1 MSALNDAKEIARDIF
16 DHALKQTTVSA
27 AFAKHI
33 AYDRGILRVCEDLYE
48 LNAFARVLVISFGKA
63 AHTMAEALAG
73 QIGSRAQG
81 IVAAPAAALE
91 GVPQIP
97 GFRYFAA
104 GHPTPNEESI
114 KAARAA
120 LQSISS
126 LTDRALVI
134 YLISGGGSS
143 LLEQPIDADL
153 SLDDL
158 KATYSALVNCGA
170 PIAEINA
177 VRKHLSAVKGGRLAR
192 AVDAAAPGSQQ
203 VSIMISDVPD
213 DALDSLASG
222 PTMPDSTTVEQ
233 CYELAA
239 RYSLRKQLPQSV
251 VELFDQRALEETPK
265 KDDPCFRNSRWWTV
279 LSNQEALKAAALKA
293 SEYGYAVDID
303 NSCDDQDYAKAA
315 DYLLDKV
322 RKLRRGASRVCLIS
336 GGEVTVA
343 VGEDAG
349 TGGRNQQFA
358 LYCAG
363 KIASERITVLSA
375 GTDGIDGN
383 SQAAGA
389 VVDGRT
395 LEQFSLQGGG
405 QSLTAVLKSFDSA
418 PVLQRLGSSIVT
430 GPTGNNLRD
439 LRILLAD

>member
-1 MSALNDAKEIARDIF
+1 
-16 DHALKQTTVSA
+16 
-27 AFAKHI
+27 
-33 AYDRGILRVCEDLYE
+33 
-48 LNAFARVLVISFGKA
+48 
-63 AHTMAEALAG
+63 MAEALAG

-97 GFRYFAA
+97 GFRYFSA

-114 KAARAA
+114 KAARAT

-233 CYELAA
+233 CYEVAA

>member
-1 MSALNDAKEIARDIF
+1 MSAVNDAKQIARDIF
-16 DHALKQTTVSA
+16 EHALKQTTVSA

-33 AYDRGILRVCEDLYE
+33 AYDRGVLRVSEDLYE

-63 AHTMAEALAG
+63 AHTMAEALAA

-91 GVPQIP
+91 GVSQIP
-97 GFRYFAA
+97 GFRYFAS
-104 GHPTPNEESI
+104 GHPTPNEDSI

-143 LLEQPIDADL
+143 LLEQPIDAEL
-153 SLDDL
+153 PLADL
-158 KATYSALVNCGA
+158 KATYAALVNCGA
-170 PIAEINA
+170 PIGEINA

-192 AVDAAAPGSQQ
+192 AVDAAAAGSQQ
-203 VSIMISDVPD
+203 VSIMVSDVPD
-213 DALDSLASG
+213 NALDSLASG

-233 CYELAA
+233 CYEVAA
-239 RYSLRKQLPQSV
+239 RYSLRKQLPPSV
-251 VELFDQRALEETPK
+251 AELFDQRALEETPK
-265 KDDPCFRNSRWWTV
+265 KDDPCFRNSRWWKV
-279 LSNQEALKAAALKA
+279 LSNQEALKAAASKA

-303 NSCDDQDYAKAA
+303 NSCDDADYAKAA
-315 DYLLDKV
+315 DYLLNKL
-322 RKLRRGASRVCLIS
+322 RKLRGGASRVCLIS
-336 GGEVTVA
+336 GGEVTVT
-343 VGEDAG
+343 VGNDAG

-363 KIASERITVLSA
+363 KIASERMTVLSA

-395 LEQFSLQGGG
+395 LEQFSLLGGG
-405 QSLTAVLKSFDSA
+405 ASLTAVLQKFDST
-418 PVLQRLGSSIVT
+418 PVLERLGATIVT

>member
-1 MSALNDAKEIARDIF
+1 MSALSDPKQVARDIF
-16 DHALKQTTVSA
+16 DHALKQTTVAA
-27 AFAKHI
+27 AFAKNV
-33 AYDRGILRVCEDLYE
+33 AYERGILRVCEDLHE
-48 LNAFARVLVISFGKA
+48 LNSYARVLVIAFGKA
-63 AHTMAEALAG
+63 AHTMTAALAEQLG
-73 QIGSRAQG
+73 TRAQG

-91 GVPQIP
+91 GVSQVP

-104 GHPTPNEESI
+104 GHPIPNEESI
-114 KAARAA
+114 NAARAA
-120 LQSISS
+120 LQSISA
-126 LTDRALVI
+126 LTDRSLVI

-143 LLEQPIDADL
+143 LLEQPIDDEI
-153 SLDDL
+153 SLEDL
-158 KATYSALVNCGA
+158 KATYAALVHSGA

-177 VRKHLSAVKGGRLAR
+177 VRKHLSGVKGGRLAR
-192 AVDAAAPGSQQ
+192 AVDAVAPGSQQ
-203 VSIMISDVPD
+203 ASIMISDVPEN
-213 DALDSLASG
+213 ALDSLASG
-222 PTMPDSTTVEQ
+222 PTMPDSSSVEQ
-233 CYELAA
+233 CYEIAA
-239 RYSLRKQLPQSV
+239 RYSLLKSLPKSV
-251 VELFDQRALEETPK
+251 AELFDQRALEETPK
-265 KDDPCFRNSRWWTV
+265 KDDPCFRHSRWWTV
-279 LSNQEALKAAALKA
+279 LANHDALKAAAVKA

-315 DYLLDKV
+315 DYLLDKL

-336 GGEVTVA
+336 GGEVTVT
-343 VGEDAG
+343 VPQSAG

-383 SQAAGA
+383 SQVAGA
-389 VVDGRT
+389 VVDGHT

-405 QSLTAVLKSFDSA
+405 QSLTAVLKSCDAFPSFE
-418 PVLQRLGSSIVT
+418 RLNATIVT

>member
-1 MSALNDAKEIARDIF
+1 MSALNDAKQIARDIF
-16 DHALKQTTVSA
+16 EHALKQTTVQA
-27 AFAKHI
+27 AFAKHL

-81 IVAAPAAALE
+81 IVSAPAAALE
-91 GVPQIP
+91 DVPQVP

-126 LTDRALVI
+126 LTDRALVM

-143 LLEQPIDADL
+143 LLEQPIDAEI

-158 KATYSALVNCGA
+158 KATYTALVNCGA

-192 AVDAAAPGSQQ
+192 AVDTAAPSSQQ

-222 PTMPDSTTVEQ
+222 PTMPDSTTVER
-233 CYELAA
+233 CYEVAA
-239 RYSLRKQLPQSV
+239 RYSLRDRFPRSV
-251 VELFDQRALEETPK
+251 AELFDRRALEETPK

-293 SEYGYAVDID
+293 SELGYAVDID
-303 NSCDDQDYAKAA
+303 SSCDDQEYTKAA
-315 DYLLDKV
+315 DYLLDKL

-336 GGEVTVA
+336 GGEVTVT
-343 VGEDAG
+343 VGKDAG
-349 TGGRNQQFA
+349 TGGRNQQFS

-405 QSLTAVLKSFDSA
+405 QSLASVLQKCDSA
-418 PVLQRLGSSIVT
+418 PILEQLGASIVT

>member
-1 MSALNDAKEIARDIF
+1 MIALNDPKQTARDIF
-16 DHALKQTTVSA
+16 DHVLKQTTVAA
-27 AFAKHI
+27 AFEKNV
-33 AYDRGILRVCEDLYE
+33 AYDRGILRICEDLHE
-48 LNAFARVLVISFGKA
+48 LNSYARVLVISFGKA
-63 AHTMAEALAG
+63 AHTMTAALAD

-81 IVAAPAAALE
+81 IVAAPAAALD
-91 GVPQIP
+91 GVSQIP

-120 LQSISS
+120 LQSISA
-126 LTDRALVI
+126 LTDRSLVI

-143 LLEQPIDADL
+143 LLEQPIDEEI
-153 SLDDL
+153 SLEDL
-158 KATYSALVNCGA
+158 KATYAALVNCGA
-170 PIAEINA
+170 PIAQINA
-177 VRKHLSAVKGGRLAR
+177 VRKHLSAVKGGRMAR
-192 AVDAAAPGSQQ
+192 AVATAAPSSQQ
-203 VSIMISDVPD
+203 VSIMISDVPEN
-213 DALDSLASG
+213 ALDSLASG
-222 PTMPDSTTVEQ
+222 PTMPDSSTVEQ
-233 CYELAA
+233 CYEIAA
-239 RYSLRKQLPQSV
+239 RYSLRKSLPKSV
-251 VELFDQRALEETPK
+251 AELFDQRALEETPK
-265 KDDPCFRNSRWWTV
+265 KDNPCFRNSRWWTV
-279 LSNQEALKAAALKA
+279 LSNHDALKSAALKA
-293 SEYGYAVDID
+293 SEYGYAVEID

-315 DYLLDKV
+315 DYLLDKL
-322 RKLRRGASRVCLIS
+322 RNLRRGASRVCLIS
-336 GGEVTVA
+336 GGEVTVT
-343 VGEDAG
+343 VGDAAG

-383 SQAAGA
+383 SKVAGA

-405 QSLTAVLKSFDSA
+405 QSLAS
-418 PVLQRLGSSIVT
+418 VLQKCDSYPVFDRLNATIVT

>member
-1 MSALNDAKEIARDIF
+1 MNPLHDPKQIARDIF
-16 DHALKQTTVSA
+16 EHALKQTTVSA
-27 AFAKHI
+27 AFAKNV

-48 LNAFARVLVISFGKA
+48 LNSFARVLVIAFGKA
-63 AHTMAEALAG
+63 AHTMTAALAE
-73 QIGSRAQG
+73 QLGSRAQG
-81 IVAAPAAALE
+81 IVSAPAAALE
-91 GVPQIP
+91 GISQVP

-120 LQSISS
+120 LQSIAA
-126 LTDRALVI
+126 LTDRSLLI

-143 LLEQPIDADL
+143 LLEQPIDGEISLADL
-153 SLDDL
+153 
-158 KATYSALVNCGA
+158 KETYTALVNCGA

-177 VRKHLSAVKGGRLAR
+177 VRKHLSAVKGGRLAN
-192 AVDAAAPGSQQ
+192 AVDAAAPRSQQ
-203 VSIMISDVPD
+203 VSIMISDVPESSI
-213 DALDSLASG
+213 DSLASG
-222 PTMPDSTTVEQ
+222 PTMPDPTTVEQ
-233 CYELAA
+233 VYEVAA
-239 RYSLRKQLPQSV
+239 RYSLRKTLPRSV
-251 VELFDQRALEETPK
+251 DELFDRRALEETPK
-265 KDDPCFRNSRWWTV
+265 NDDPCFRNSRWWPV
-279 LSNQEALKAAALKA
+279 LSNHDALKAAALGA
-293 SEYGYAVDID
+293 SEYGYAVEMD

-315 DYLLDKV
+315 DYLLERL

-336 GGEVTVA
+336 GGEVTVT
-343 VGEDAG
+343 VGDQAG
-349 TGGRNQQFA
+349 AGGRNQQFA

-363 KIASERITVLSA
+363 KIAGERIAVLSA

-389 VVDGRT
+389 VVDGHT

-405 QSLTAVLKSFDSA
+405 QSLSSVLKKFDA
-418 PVLQRLGSSIVT
+418 FPILDRLNATIVT

>member
-1 MSALNDAKEIARDIF
+1 MSTLIDSKLIARDIF
-16 DHALKQTTVSA
+16 QHALKQTSVAA
-27 AFAKHI
+27 AFGKHI
-33 AYDRGILRVCEDLYE
+33 AYDRGILRVSEDLYE
-48 LNAFARVLVISFGKA
+48 LNAFARVLVIAFGKA
-63 AHTMAEALAG
+63 AHTMVEALAA

-81 IVAAPAAALE
+81 IVGAPAAALE
-91 GVPQIP
+91 GVPQVP
-97 GFRYFAA
+97 GFRYFAS
-104 GHPTPNEESI
+104 GHPTPNEESL
-114 KAARAA
+114 KAARAV
-120 LQSISS
+120 LQSIAS
-126 LTDRALVI
+126 LTDRSLVI

-143 LLEQPIDADL
+143 LLEQPIDAEI

-158 KATYSALVNCGA
+158 KATYAALVNCGA

-192 AVDAAAPGSQQ
+192 AVDAAARGSQQ
-203 VSIMISDVPD
+203 VSIMISDVPEN
-213 DALDSLASG
+213 ALDSLASG

-233 CYELAA
+233 CYELAG
-239 RYSLRKQLPQSV
+239 RYSLRKSFPQSV
-251 VELFDQRALEETPK
+251 TQLFDQRALEETPK

-293 SEYGYAVDID
+293 SELGYAVDID
-303 NSCDDQDYAKAA
+303 NSCDDQEYTKAA
-315 DYLLDKV
+315 DYLLDKL

-336 GGEVTVA
+336 GGEVTVT
-343 VGEDAG
+343 VGKDAG

-389 VVDGRT
+389 VVDGHT

-405 QSLTAVLKSFDSA
+405 QSLTSVLKKYDSA
-418 PVLQRLGSSIVT
+418 PVLERLGAGIVT

>member
-1 MSALNDAKEIARDIF
+1 MSVLTDSKQVARDIF
-16 DHALKQTTVSA
+16 ELALKQTTVHA
-27 AFAKHI
+27 AFEKHV
-33 AYDRGILRVCEDLYE
+33 AYERGILRVSEDLYE
-48 LNAFARVLVISFGKA
+48 LNAFAHVLVISFGKA

-81 IVAAPAAALE
+81 IVAAPAAAME
-91 GVPQIP
+91 GVPQVP

-104 GHPTPNEESI
+104 GHPTPNEESL
-114 KAARAA
+114 KAARAV
-120 LQSISS
+120 LHSITS
-126 LTDRALVI
+126 LTDRTLVI

-143 LLEQPIDADL
+143 LLEQPIDAEI

-158 KATYSALVNCGA
+158 KATYTALVNCGA

-192 AVDAAAPGSQQ
+192 AVDIAAPGSQQ

-213 DALDSLASG
+213 HALDSLASG
-222 PTMPDSTTVEQ
+222 PTMADSTTVEQ

-239 RYSLRKQLPQSV
+239 RHSLRNSFPQSV
-251 VELFDQRALEETPK
+251 AELFDRRALEETPK
-265 KDDPCFRNSRWWTV
+265 KDDPCFRHSRWWTV

-303 NSCDDQDYAKAA
+303 NSCDDQEYTKAA
-315 DYLLDKV
+315 DYLLEKL

-336 GGEVTVA
+336 GGEVTVT
-343 VGEDAG
+343 VGKEAG

-375 GTDGIDGN
+375 GTDGVDGN

-418 PVLQRLGSSIVT
+418 PLLERLGASIVT